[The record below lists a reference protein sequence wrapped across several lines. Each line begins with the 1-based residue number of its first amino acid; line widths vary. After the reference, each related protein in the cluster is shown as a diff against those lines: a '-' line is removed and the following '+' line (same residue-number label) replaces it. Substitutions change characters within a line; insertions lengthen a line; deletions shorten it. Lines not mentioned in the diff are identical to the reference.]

1 MHARSYCEDAVATE
15 MEKKKS
21 FLNYNA
27 NLTSVITME
36 LKFGFAF
43 SFKFWLHSCSP
54 TLSMNNA

>member
-43 SFKFWLHSCSP
+43 SLRCWFLRMK
-54 TLSMNNA
+54 